1 VLEQHVYSLSLDQPQ
16 QIERLSEP
24 GFTHAA
30 EMDEQG
36 QALMVSRSS
45 SDQPPQ
51 SYLADASG
59 SRLAWIEENRLDA
72 SHPYAPYLASHRA
85 TSFGELKAA
94 DGTQLHWMMITP
106 EMEPGKRYPV
116 FFQHYGGPHA
126 QQVTNRWL
134 GAQPQAIVDR
144 GFIYFELDNRGSA
157 NRGVAFEQSLYRAMG
172 SVEVEDQKAGARY
185 LQTLPFVDGN
195 KIATYGWS
203 YGGYMTLKM
212 LEADPGLYAAG
223 IAGAPVTRWELYD
236 THYTERYMGVPQSD
250 GQAYVTAN
258 AMEDSGAIDDPL
270 LLIHGMADDN
280 VVFENSTALAAK
292 LQAAAVPFEMMFYPG
307 QTHRPAGEQVN
318 AHVWETIF
326 AFLLRNGVDA
336 PE

>member
-1 VLEQHVYSLSLDQPQ
+1 
-16 QIERLSEP
+16 
-24 GFTHAA
+24 
-30 EMDEQG
+30 
-36 QALMVSRSS
+36 
-45 SDQPPQ
+45 
-51 SYLADASG
+51 
-59 SRLAWIEENRLDA
+59 
-72 SHPYAPYLASHRA
+72 
-85 TSFGELKAA
+85 
-94 DGTQLHWMMITP
+94 
-106 EMEPGKRYPV
+106 
-116 FFQHYGGPHA
+116 
-126 QQVTNRWL
+126 
-134 GAQPQAIVDR
+134 
-144 GFIYFELDNRGSA
+144 
-157 NRGVAFEQSLYRAMG
+157 
-172 SVEVEDQKAGARY
+172 

-212 LEADPGLYAAG
+212 LESDPGLYAAG